1 MSTQVNQEQVPV
13 PSQSMTGKSA
23 PRPHR
28 RFSNI
33 PVSKYVAYIF
43 LLVLCVI
50 WAVPVLF
57 GITTSFRS
65 QAEVVSTGFR
75 LLPDTWIFD
84 NYISILQNTSTAPIV
99 RWLMNSIFIATLHT
113 FLVVVVI
120 SVTGY
125 GYSRMNFK
133 GRDALFFTLLGIS
146 FFPGVV
152 NLIPSYKIIETL
164 GWVNTSWAMIIPGL
178 AGMGNIF
185 LVRQFMMGIPKDLD
199 ESARVDGAGDFK
211 IYYAVVL
218 PLMKP
223 VLIVCALFSFTGS
236 WNDFLW
242 PVIVYTDV
250 DKMPITA
257 GLLLLQDIYGN
268 YRMIGQLMG
277 SAMLAIIPTL
287 LLFLFAQRY
296 FVQSINLNAGIKG

>member
-1 MSTQVNQEQVPV
+1 MSNPVVHEVNADSKLGRSGPKKA
-13 PSQSMTGKSA
+13 S
-23 PRPHR
+23 
-28 RFSNI
+28 SNI
-33 PVSKYVAYIF
+33 SVSKYIAYAF
-43 LLVLCVI
+43 LIILCVI
-50 WAVPVLF
+50 WAIPVIF

-65 QAEVVSTGFR
+65 QAEVVSSGFR
-75 LLPDTWIFD
+75 LLPDSWIFD
-84 NYISILQNTSTAPIV
+84 NYVTILQNTSTAPIL
-99 RWLMNSIFIATLHT
+99 RWLMNSVFIATMHT
-113 FLVVVVI
+113 LLVIVVI
-120 SVTGY
+120 SITGY

-133 GRDALFFTLLGIS
+133 GRDTLFFILLGIS

-152 NLIPSYKIIETL
+152 NLIPSYKIIDAL

-185 LVRQFMMGIPKDLD
+185 LVRQFMMGVPKDLD
-199 ESARVDGAGDFK
+199 ESARVDGAGDFR
-211 IYYAVVL
+211 IYYSIIL

-223 VLIVCALFSFTGS
+223 VLIVCGLFSFTGS

-250 DKMPITA
+250 EKMPVTA

-277 SAMLAIIPTL
+277 SAILAIIPTL
-287 LLFLFAQRY
+287 LLFLFAQKY

>member
-1 MSTQVNQEQVPV
+1 MDLD
-13 PSQSMTGKSA
+13 KSA
-23 PRPHR
+23 LA
-28 RFSNI
+28 
-33 PVSKYVAYIF
+33 VSRKRAKISVSQIVAYVF
-43 LLVLCVI
+43 LGLLCVI
-50 WAVPVLF
+50 WIIPVIF

-65 QAEVVSTGFR
+65 QTEVVSTGFR
-75 LLPDTWIFD
+75 LLPVNWIMD
-84 NYISILQNTSTAPIV
+84 NYTAILENTSTAPIM
-99 RWLMNSIFIATLHT
+99 RWLMNSIVIATSHT
-113 FLVVVVI
+113 LLVVVVI
-120 SVTGY
+120 SITGY

-133 GRDALFFTLLGIS
+133 GRNALFFTLLGIS

-152 NLIPSYKIIETL
+152 NLIPSYKIIDAL

-199 ESARVDGAGDFK
+199 ESAKVDGASHFR
-211 IYYAVVL
+211 IYFSVIL
-218 PLMKP
+218 PLIKP

-250 DKMPITA
+250 DKMPVTA

-277 SAMLAIIPTL
+277 SAILAIIPTL
-287 LLFLFAQRY
+287 LLFLFAQKY
-296 FVQSINLNAGIKG
+296 FVQSINLNSGIKG

>member
-1 MSTQVNQEQVPV
+1 MREVGLIKMSKKI
-13 PSQSMTGKSA
+13 S
-23 PRPHR
+23 
-28 RFSNI
+28 I
-33 PVSKYVAYIF
+33 SKFIAYLF
-43 LLVLCVI
+43 LIVLCVI
-50 WAVPVLF
+50 WVIPVVF

-65 QAEVVSTGFR
+65 QTEVVSSGFR
-75 LLPDTWIFD
+75 LFPKEWIFE
-84 NYISILQNTSTAPIV
+84 NYVAILENTSTAPIL
-99 RWLMNSIFIATLHT
+99 RWLFNSVFIAVSHTL
-113 FLVVVVI
+113 LVIVI
-120 SVTGY
+120 ISLTGY

-133 GRDALFFTLLGIS
+133 GRDTLFFTLLGIS

-152 NLIPSYKIIETL
+152 NIIPSYKIIDAF

-185 LVRQFMMGIPKDLD
+185 LVRQFMKGIPGELD
-199 ESARVDGAGDFK
+199 ESARVDGAGDFR
-211 IYYAVVL
+211 IYFSIIL
-218 PLMKP
+218 PLIKP
-223 VLIVCALFSFTGS
+223 VLIVCGLFSFVGS

-287 LLFLFAQRY
+287 LLFAFAQKY
-296 FVQSINLNAGIKG
+296 FIQSINLNSGIKG